1 MLEGEFGLTP
11 RERTELRER
20 MRSRTL
26 PAEDVRR
33 ARLILLLVQGKSVL
47 TIRQQRGG
55 NPNYISRW
63 KGRFEAERLAG
74 LYSRHSGRAVEK
86 RTPAL
91 EARILEW
98 TRSPAPDVPTHWSSR
113 KLARHLG
120 ISHMM
125 VARVWRRAG
134 LKPHRIERY
143 MASDD
148 PDFELKAADIIG
160 LYVKPPQHAAVFC
173 VDEKTAIQALDR
185 LDPVLPLSPG
195 RLECPGFEYYHHG
208 TLSLYAALNTRNGAV
223 VGKTAARHT
232 SQEFVAFLAEVVA
245 NQPRG
250 QEIHLIADNLS
261 AHKTKRV
268 EQFLAAHPKV
278 HLHYTPT
285 YSSWLNQ
292 VENWFARIE
301 REVIAFDAAEP
312 EFDLIE
318 PRGIGRGK
326 MQVQLRMIGQE
337 LRDPL
342 GLMRREVVGD
352 DVDLATPGLQ
362 RNNLAQE
369 SHKLDR

>member
-1 MLEGEFGLTP
+1 MHDGEFRLTP
-11 RERTELRER
+11 SERVSARDR
-20 MRSRTL
+20 VRSRTL

-33 ARLILLLVQGKSVL
+33 ARLILLLARGKSYL
-47 TIRQQRGG
+47 AIRQVLGC
-55 NPNYISRW
+55 NPGYISRW

-74 LYSRHSGRAVEK
+74 LYSPHFGRAVEN

-98 TRSPAPDVPTHWSSR
+98 TRRPAPDGSTHWSSR

-195 RLECPGFEYYHHG
+195 RLERHGFEYRRNG
-208 TLSLYAALNTRNGAV
+208 TLSLYAALDVKTGKV
-223 VGKTAARHT
+223 QGKTAERHT
-232 SQEFVAFLAEVVA
+232 SAEFVGFLE
-245 NQPRG
+245 Q
-250 QEIHLIADNLS
+250 LIS
-261 AHKTKRV
+261 GCKPH
-268 EQFLAAHPKV
+268 
-278 HLHYTPT
+278 
-285 YSSWLNQ
+285 
-292 VENWFARIE
+292 
-301 REVIAFDAAEP
+301 
-312 EFDLIE
+312 
-318 PRGIGRGK
+318 
-326 MQVQLRMIGQE
+326 
-337 LRDPL
+337 
-342 GLMRREVVGD
+342 
-352 DVDLATPGLQ
+352 
-362 RNNLAQE
+362 
-369 SHKLDR
+369 

>member
-1 MLEGEFGLTP
+1 MHEGELRLTP
-11 RERTELRER
+11 SERTELRDR

-33 ARLILLLVQGKSVL
+33 ARLIVLLAQGKSYL
-47 TIRQQRGG
+47 AIRQVLGC

-74 LYSRHSGRAVEK
+74 LYSHYRGRAVEK

-91 EARILEW
+91 EAKILEW
-98 TRSPAPDVPTHWSSR
+98 TRRPAPDGSTHWSSR
-113 KLARHLG
+113 KLARRLD

-125 VARVWRRAG
+125 VARVWQRAG

-148 PDFELKAADIIG
+148 PGFEFKAADIIG

-195 RLECPGFEYYHHG
+195 RLERHGFEYYRHG

-232 SQEFVAFLAEVVA
+232 SQEFVAFLAELVA

-250 QEIHLIADNLS
+250 KEIHLIADNLS
-261 AHKTKRV
+261 AHKTVRV
-268 EQFLAAHPKV
+268 QHFLATHPKV
-278 HLHYTPT
+278 HLHFTPT

-292 VENWFARIE
+292 VENWLARIE
-301 REVIAFDAAEP
+301 REVIARGVFTSVK
-312 EFDLIE
+312 DLARKLKQYIRHYNRA
-318 PRGIGRGK
+318 PK
-326 MQVQLRMIGQE
+326 PLKWTY
-337 LRDPL
+337 RDP
-342 GLMRREVVGD
+342 
-352 DVDLATPGLQ
+352 
-362 RNNLAQE
+362 
-369 SHKLDR
+369 SHRISLDTIPHVTAP

>member
-1 MLEGEFGLTP
+1 MLEGEFRLTAS
-11 RERTELRER
+11 ERTELRDR
-20 MRSRTL
+20 LRSRTL

-33 ARLILLLVQGKSVL
+33 ARLILLLAQGKSYL
-47 TIRQQRGG
+47 AIRQVLGC

-74 LYSRHSGRAVEK
+74 LYSHHSGRAAEK

-98 TRSPAPDVPTHWSSR
+98 TRRSVPDGSTHWSSR
-113 KLARHLG
+113 KLAQQLG
-120 ISHMM
+120 VSHMM

-148 PDFELKAADIIG
+148 PDFEFKAADIIG

-195 RLECPGFEYYHHG
+195 RLERHGFEYYRHG

-232 SQEFVAFLAEVVA
+232 SQEFVDFLEQVVSSCK
-245 NQPRG
+245 PG
-250 QEIHLIADNLS
+250 QEIHIILDNLS
-261 AHKTKRV
+261 AHKTSQV
-268 EQFLAAHPKV
+268 EQFLDRNTQVK
-278 HLHYTPT
+278 LHFTPT

-292 VENWFARIE
+292 VEIWFARLE
-301 REVIAFDAAEP
+301 REVIA
-312 EFDLIE
+312 
-318 PRGIGRGK
+318 RGIFTSVKDLSRK
-326 MQVQLRMIGQE
+326 
-337 LRDPL
+337 
-342 GLMRREVVGD
+342 LMRYIRAYSKTARPFKWKYSD
-352 DVDLATPGLQ
+352 ARRRILPC
-362 RNNLAQE
+362 
-369 SHKLDR
+369 